1 MTKRPKEE
9 EKIKMNIATTVHFP
23 HSYMQGL
30 KKGSGWYNSHRSW
43 ILGPKKDWKLTQRM
57 ATVASHGKT
66 FNEWRLPAHTESIHS
81 IRPWA
86 NKCHITLSFFHA
98 TFVFSVLFFV
108 FSVVNFLAHYSWML
122 CRWIYH
128 SKELL
133 TQPIQN
139 EMIWN
144 KDKKVTE

>member
-57 ATVASHGKT
+57 ATVDSHGKT

-98 TFVFSVLFFV
+98 TFVFFRSFFRFFRCK
-108 FSVVNFLAHYSWML
+108 FSCSLLVNVMPLNLSFERIAHTTD
-122 CRWIYH
+122 
-128 SKELL
+128 SKR
-133 TQPIQN
+133 N
-139 EMIWN
+139 DM
-144 KDKKVTE
+144 K